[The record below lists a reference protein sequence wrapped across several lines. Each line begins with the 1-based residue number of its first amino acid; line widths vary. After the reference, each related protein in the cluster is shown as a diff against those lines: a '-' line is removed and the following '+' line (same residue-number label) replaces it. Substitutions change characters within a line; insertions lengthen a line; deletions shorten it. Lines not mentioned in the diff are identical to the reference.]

1 MRVRAVALATVA
13 TLCFHASASAPASAH
28 DIGEK
33 FIREYRKA
41 YPTDRWELVG
51 RTIQAGNMVR
61 VFFKRE
67 TENTLRTTNC
77 TRLQKR
83 SKWVCEAGPN
93 LPEGSLVIGSHHDGR
108 GPARRRSYRSAFSG
122 LKNTSPVY

>member
-13 TLCFHASASAPASAH
+13 VLCFYYPASAH
-28 DIGEK
+28 DIGKK

-51 RTIQAGNMVR
+51 RTVQVGNTVR
-61 VFFKRE
+61 VFFKRA

-77 TRLQKR
+77 TRLNKR

-93 LPEGSLVIGSHHDGR
+93 LPEGSLVVGRHHDDDD
-108 GPARRRSYRSAFSG
+108 
-122 LKNTSPVY
+122 